1 MNYLNLWNNRDVKIE
16 NKSVY
21 WKAWRDKNVRFIQ
34 DLLND
39 QGNDPTPQ
47 EVGVKYNIKVNFLHY
62 YLLISALPTHLKSEA
77 SAHTDL
83 GNLNLVGVRLDFHL
97 AKDLNLNWKKTSCKQ
112 FYKSFAEKIY
122 TEPTTI
128 KRGGTIALKLL
139 TIGCTAC
146 KVTIKSL
153 GIIS

>member
-62 YLLISALPTHLKSEA
+62 YQLISALPTHLKSEA

-97 AKDLNLNWKKTSCKQ
+97 AKDLNLN
-112 FYKSFAEKIY
+112 
-122 TEPTTI
+122 
-128 KRGGTIALKLL
+128 
-139 TIGCTAC
+139 
-146 KVTIKSL
+146 
-153 GIIS
+153 

>member
-16 NKSVY
+16 SKSVY

-62 YLLISALPTHLKSEA
+62 YQLISALPTHLKSEA

-97 AKDLNLNWKKTSCKQ
+97 AKDLNLN
-112 FYKSFAEKIY
+112 
-122 TEPTTI
+122 
-128 KRGGTIALKLL
+128 
-139 TIGCTAC
+139 
-146 KVTIKSL
+146 
-153 GIIS
+153 

>member
-62 YLLISALPTHLKSEA
+62 YQLISALPTHVKSEA
-77 SAHTDL
+77 SAYTDL
-83 GNLNLVGVRLDFHL
+83 GNLNVVGVRLDFHL
-97 AKDLNLNWKKTSCKQ
+97 AKDLTLN
-112 FYKSFAEKIY
+112 
-122 TEPTTI
+122 
-128 KRGGTIALKLL
+128 
-139 TIGCTAC
+139 
-146 KVTIKSL
+146 
-153 GIIS
+153 

>member
-62 YLLISALPTHLKSEA
+62 YQLISALPTHLKSEA

-97 AKDLNLNWKKTSCKQ
+97 AKDLTLN
-112 FYKSFAEKIY
+112 
-122 TEPTTI
+122 
-128 KRGGTIALKLL
+128 
-139 TIGCTAC
+139 
-146 KVTIKSL
+146 
-153 GIIS
+153 